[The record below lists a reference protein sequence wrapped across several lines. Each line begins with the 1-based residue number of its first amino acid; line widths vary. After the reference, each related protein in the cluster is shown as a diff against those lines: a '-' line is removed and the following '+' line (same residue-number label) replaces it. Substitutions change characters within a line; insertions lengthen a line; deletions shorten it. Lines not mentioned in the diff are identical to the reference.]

1 MTPNSSITFPADK
14 ENMKLTIGDYVEYDG
29 ETWEI
34 VDYETSEQP
43 LTDDNYTENATLLL
57 SPRSF
62 VGDNVWVED
71 YDVSVTNNQ
80 QLYFEL

>member
-1 MTPNSSITFPADK
+1 MIPNSSATFPADK
-14 ENMKLTIGDYVEYDG
+14 ENMQLTIGDYVEYNG

-34 VDYETSEQP
+34 VDYENSEQA

-57 SPRSF
+57 TPRSF
-62 VGDNVWVED
+62 VGNNVWVED

-80 QLYFEL
+80 QLYFEI